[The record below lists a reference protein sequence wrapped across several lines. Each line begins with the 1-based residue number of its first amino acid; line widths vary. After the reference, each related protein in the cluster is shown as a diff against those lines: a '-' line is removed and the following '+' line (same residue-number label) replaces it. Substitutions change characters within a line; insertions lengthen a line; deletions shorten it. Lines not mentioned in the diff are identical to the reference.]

1 MTAEPA
7 RLRIVLA
14 EDSPLLR
21 AGLETVLTSA
31 GHEVSAAVGDAPG
44 LVHACTAHAPDL
56 VITDI
61 RMPPNGTDDGL
72 RAAAELRHRDPRL
85 PIVVLS
91 QYVSVAYLDDL
102 LGDDATAGIGYLLK
116 ERVGHVRHFLD
127 AVARVFAGETIVDPE
142 VVRALVKSGR
152 HRAPLAELTA
162 REREVLALVAE
173 GRTNSGIAEFLS
185 VSEAAVRKHIGAI
198 FAKLPLQDGDRRVQA
213 TLIYLRS
220 LGQSPAH

>member
-1 MTAEPA
+1 MTAPPS

-21 AGLETVLTSA
+21 AGLESVLASA

-44 LVHACTAHAPDL
+44 LLHAYTAYTPDL
-56 VITDI
+56 VITDV

-72 RAAAELRHRDPRL
+72 RAAAELRRRDPQL

-102 LGDDATAGIGYLLK
+102 LGDDSAAGVGYLLK
-116 ERVGHVRHFLD
+116 ERVGHVRQFLD
-127 AVARVFAGETIVDPE
+127 TISRVAAGEMIVDPE
-142 VVRALVKSGR
+142 VVRALVKSSR
-152 HRAPLAELTA
+152 HRTPLADLTA

-198 FAKLPLQDGDRRVQA
+198 FAKLPLLDGDRRVQA

-220 LGQSPAH
+220 LGQPPVS

>member
-1 MTAEPA
+1 MTTPPA

-14 EDSPLLR
+14 DDSPLLR
-21 AGLETVLTSA
+21 AGLESVLTSA

-44 LVHACTAHAPDL
+44 LVHACTAYTPDL
-56 VITDI
+56 VITDV

-72 RAAAELRHRDPRL
+72 RAAAELRHRNSRL

-102 LGDDATAGIGYLLK
+102 LDDNSTAGVGYLLK
-116 ERVGHVRHFLD
+116 ERVGHVRQFLD
-127 AVARVFAGETIVDPE
+127 TVARIAAGEMIVDPE

-152 HRAPLAELTA
+152 HRTPLAGLTA

-173 GRTNSGIAEFLS
+173 GRTNGGIAEILS

-213 TLIYLRS
+213 TLVYLRA
-220 LGQSPAH
+220 LGHH

>member
-1 MTAEPA
+1 MTTLSD

-21 AGLETVLTSA
+21 AGLEAVLTSA

-44 LVHACTAHAPDL
+44 LLHACAAHTPDL
-56 VITDI
+56 VITDV

-72 RAAAELRHRDPRL
+72 RAAAELRRRNPRL

-102 LGDDATAGIGYLLK
+102 LGEGSAAGVGYLLK
-116 ERVGHVRHFLD
+116 ERVGHVRQFLD
-127 AVARVFAGETIVDPE
+127 SLTRVAAGEMIVDPE

-152 HRAPLAELTA
+152 HRAPLAELTP

-173 GRTNSGIAEFLS
+173 GRTNAGIAEILT

-198 FAKLPLQDGDRRVQA
+198 FAKLPVHDGDRRVRA
-213 TLIYLRS
+213 TLVYLRS
-220 LGQSPAH
+220 LGQTPAH